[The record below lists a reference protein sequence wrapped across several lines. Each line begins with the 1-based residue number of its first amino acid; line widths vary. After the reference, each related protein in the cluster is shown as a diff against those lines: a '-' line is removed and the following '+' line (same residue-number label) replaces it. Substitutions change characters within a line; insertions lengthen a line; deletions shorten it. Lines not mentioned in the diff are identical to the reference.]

1 MMQFNYA
8 LYNFEDMQIN
18 KACPF
23 SLLNLLIPS
32 LYNLPL
38 YTMFKNNKQEKLQ
51 LLKALNNICHKEDNT
66 RLTSLACFA
75 MC

>member
-1 MMQFNYA
+1 MQFNYA

-38 YTMFKNNKQEKLQ
+38 YTKSARSKLGYI
-51 LLKALNNICHKEDNT
+51 LY
-66 RLTSLACFA
+66 F
-75 MC
+75 